1 MRAGAQSGFFTSL
14 TPEPSQCLHTVGAQ
28 QIIVGQMN
36 ESSGPGRTVDG
47 RWGEGAPGRG
57 SCASRDLGEAAAAL
71 GPDEVELGGSEGRCG
86 ERWTWAGTAV
96 SRPAAIP
103 GRMFSLLVVDTWRA
117 GVPGSLCKALGC
129 FSRTKSKALS
139 SGENSACLTSRA
151 KWQEAPTPACCPQEP
166 EKCPNVSALGGS
178 ADCPAAAGSSRVG
191 ARDLLLLVPSLALPG
206 CQGPGDPSG

>member
-28 QIIVGQMN
+28 EIIVGQMN

-57 SCASRDLGEAAAAL
+57 SRVSRDLGEAAAAL

-86 ERWTWAGTAV
+86 ERRTWAGTAV
-96 SRPAAIP
+96 STPAAIL

-117 GVPGSLCKALGC
+117 GVPGSLCKARAVFL
-129 FSRTKSKALS
+129 
-139 SGENSACLTSRA
+139 EPRA
-151 KWQEAPTPACCPQEP
+151 KPRAQEKT
-166 EKCPNVSALGGS
+166 
-178 ADCPAAAGSSRVG
+178 
-191 ARDLLLLVPSLALPG
+191 LPV
-206 CQGPGDPSG
+206 